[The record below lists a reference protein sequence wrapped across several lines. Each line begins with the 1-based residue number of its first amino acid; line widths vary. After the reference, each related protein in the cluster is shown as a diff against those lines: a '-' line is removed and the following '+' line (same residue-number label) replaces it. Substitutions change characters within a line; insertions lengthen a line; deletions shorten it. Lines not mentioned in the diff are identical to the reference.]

1 MGKSRYQRQQ
11 SKTSGGPSDT
21 DKKSRVTYSDKEKRR
36 QVDNYLE
43 AKEKDKKLSL
53 RLFASRINVPL
64 QTFHKWTERLEYFT
78 LLIEHTLIYSFS
90 QICRTACF
98 KKEKIRKI
106 STDGN

>member
-11 SKTSGGPSDT
+11 SKTPGGPLDT

-43 AKEKDKKLSL
+43 SKEKDKKLSF
-53 RLFASRINVPL
+53 RLFAARINVPL
-64 QTFHKWTERLEYFT
+64 QTLYKWTKRLKYFT